1 MSANE
6 LNDNRGRKVLG
17 TVADRENGKY
27 CIVCTACDGEYV
39 DFGQFTNHI
48 LLHRPVKVEK
58 PEKPRRLVVPRQ
70 SSTIPDYIV
79 LSSDSEYDTEPVIP
93 PQNANLSTI
102 TLSSDSESE
111 NSSARTRE
119 LRPRSKKHSSTNRG
133 GSPRSAPVDDSISTD
148 EESDTRPR
156 AKKRTKR
163 SHKPDDDTSDS
174 DFEPSPPKR
183 KVSSPKA
190 GPSNRPKAEPSGNEQ
205 YHCKFCQ
212 QGFESV
218 LQVNMHRQK
227 CVPWLKTW
235 HCCNVCS
242 KRFPTRSAK
251 NAHHR
256 KDHQKELPERCA
268 MCPACFA
275 TKTELATHQQKQHI
289 TGIVINCLLCNEQF
303 STRFEK
309 DEHVRTD
316 HPFGEY
322 ECEICGRCVK
332 TEHGLKEHQK
342 IH

>member
-1 MSANE
+1 MSANK

-58 PEKPRRLVVPRQ
+58 PDKPRRPVVPRQ
-70 SSTIPDYIV
+70 SSTNTDYIV
-79 LSSDSEYDTEPVIP
+79 LSSDSEYDTDSPIP
-93 PQNANLSTI
+93 PKNANLPTI

-119 LRPRSKKHSSTNRG
+119 LRPRPKKHS
-133 GSPRSAPVDDSISTD
+133 SPRSAPVDDSNNTD

-163 SHKPDDDTSDS
+163 SHTPDDTSDS
-174 DFEPSPPKR
+174 DFESPSPPKR

-190 GPSNRPKAEPSGNEQ
+190 GPSKPPKAESSVNEK

-227 CVPWLKTW
+227 CVPWSKTW
-235 HCCNVCS
+235 HCCVVCS

-275 TKTELATHQQKQHI
+275 TKTELATHEQKQHI
-289 TGIVINCLLCNEQF
+289 TGIVIDCLLCNERF

-309 DEHVRTD
+309 DEHVRKD

-322 ECEICGRCVK
+322 ECEVCGRCLK
-332 TEHGLKEHQK
+332 TEHGLKEHLK